1 MAIRE
6 LGPTPADSRTNS
18 KANSKANSKV
28 SGARRL
34 ALVTPMSNLG
44 NLTLAS
50 LTDEKR
56 DSKNFVMI
64 CVSIATAGLMAMFM
78 LNIALT
84 EGAFTVRALKLEVIE
99 MKELR
104 QASQTELAHISS
116 PDRLARSAG
125 MLGMVASGSPRF
137 IEIQDR

>member
-6 LGPTPADSRTNS
+6 LGPATTR
-18 KANSKANSKV
+18 KV
-28 SGARRL
+28 AQVRRL
-34 ALVTPMSNLG
+34 SLVAPLSNLS
-44 NLTLAS
+44 LAS
-50 LTDEKR
+50 LTDAKR

-64 CVSIATAGLMAMFM
+64 CVSIATAGLMAMFT

-104 QASQTELAHISS
+104 QAALTELAHISS
-116 PDRLARSAG
+116 PDRLARSAE
-125 MLGMVASGSPRF
+125 MLGMVSSRSPRF
-137 IEIQDR
+137 IEIKDR

>member
-6 LGPTPADSRTNS
+6 LGPATTR
-18 KANSKANSKV
+18 KV
-28 SGARRL
+28 AQVRRL
-34 ALVTPMSNLG
+34 SLVAPLSNLS
-44 NLTLAS
+44 LAS
-50 LTDEKR
+50 LTDAKR

-64 CVSIATAGLMAMFM
+64 CVSIATAGLMAMFT

-104 QASQTELAHISS
+104 QPLSLNWLTF
-116 PDRLARSAG
+116 
-125 MLGMVASGSPRF
+125 PRQ
-137 IEIQDR
+137 IALHAPPRCWEWSRQGAPVS

>member
-1 MAIRE
+1 
-6 LGPTPADSRTNS
+6 
-18 KANSKANSKV
+18 V
-28 SGARRL
+28 RRL
-34 ALVTPMSNLG
+34 SLVAPLSNLS
-44 NLTLAS
+44 LAS
-50 LTDEKR
+50 LTDAKR

-64 CVSIATAGLMAMFM
+64 CVAIATAGLMAMFT

-104 QASQTELAHISS
+104 QAALTELAYVSS
-116 PDRLARSAG
+116 PDRLARSAE

-137 IEIQDR
+137 IEINDR

>member
-18 KANSKANSKV
+18 RTNSKANSKV
-28 SGARRL
+28 SRARRL
-34 ALVTPMSNLG
+34 ALVTPLSNLG

-104 QASQTELAHISS
+104 QAAQTELAHISS
-116 PDRLARSAG
+116 PDRLARSAE

>member
-6 LGPTPADSRTNS
+6 LGPATTRRVAQ
-18 KANSKANSKV
+18 V
-28 SGARRL
+28 RRL
-34 ALVTPMSNLG
+34 SLVAPLSNLS
-44 NLTLAS
+44 LAS
-50 LTDEKR
+50 LTDAKR

-64 CVSIATAGLMAMFM
+64 CVAIATAGLMAMFT

-104 QASQTELAHISS
+104 QAALTELAYVSS
-116 PDRLARSAG
+116 PDRLARSAE

-137 IEIQDR
+137 IEINDR

>member
-6 LGPTPADSRTNS
+6 LGPGAPR
-18 KANSKANSKV
+18 KAERV
-28 SGARRL
+28 RRL
-34 ALVTPMSNLG
+34 ALVTPLSNLS

-104 QASQTELAHISS
+104 QAALTELAHISS
-116 PDRLARSAG
+116 PDRLARSAE

>member
-6 LGPTPADSRTNS
+6 LGPATTR
-18 KANSKANSKV
+18 KV
-28 SGARRL
+28 AHVRRL
-34 ALVTPMSNLG
+34 SLVAPLNNLSI
-44 NLTLAS
+44 AS
-50 LTDEKR
+50 LTDAKR

-64 CVSIATAGLMAMFM
+64 CVSIATAGLMAMFT

-104 QASQTELAHISS
+104 QAALTELAHVSS
-116 PDRLARSAG
+116 PDRLARSAEL
-125 MLGMVASGSPRF
+125 LGMVASGSPRF
-137 IEIQDR
+137 IEIKDR

>member
-6 LGPTPADSRTNS
+6 LGPATTRKSIPT
-18 KANSKANSKV
+18 
-28 SGARRL
+28 RRL
-34 ALVTPMSNLG
+34 SLVAPLSNLS
-44 NLTLAS
+44 LAS
-50 LTDEKR
+50 LTDAKR

-64 CVSIATAGLMAMFM
+64 CVSIATAGLLAMFT

-84 EGAFTVRALKLEVIE
+84 EGAFTVRSLKLEVIE

-104 QASQTELAHISS
+104 QAALTELAHVSS
-116 PDRLARSAG
+116 PDRLARSAE

-137 IEIQDR
+137 IEINDR

>member
-6 LGPTPADSRTNS
+6 LASSAGRAKESVAT
-18 KANSKANSKV
+18 
-28 SGARRL
+28 ARRRL
-34 ALVTPMSNLG
+34 SLVAPLSQLSV
-44 NLTLAS
+44 AS
-50 LTDEKR
+50 LTDAKR

-64 CVSIATAGLMAMFM
+64 CVAIATAGLMTMFG

-104 QASQTELAHISS
+104 QAALTELAHVSS
-116 PDRLARSAG
+116 PERLAQSAQL
-125 MLGMVASGSPRF
+125 LGMVPSGKPRF
-137 IEIQDR
+137 LEIENR

>member
-6 LGPTPADSRTNS
+6 LGPATTR
-18 KANSKANSKV
+18 KV
-28 SGARRL
+28 AQVRRL
-34 ALVTPMSNLG
+34 SLVAPLSNLS
-44 NLTLAS
+44 LAS
-50 LTDEKR
+50 LTDAKR

-64 CVSIATAGLMAMFM
+64 CVSIATVGLMAMFT

-104 QASQTELAHISS
+104 QAALTELAHISS
-116 PDRLARSAG
+116 PDRLARSAE
-125 MLGMVASGSPRF
+125 MLGMVSSGSPRF
-137 IEIQDR
+137 IEIKDR

>member
-6 LGPTPADSRTNS
+6 LGPATTR
-18 KANSKANSKV
+18 KV
-28 SGARRL
+28 AQVRRL
-34 ALVTPMSNLG
+34 SLVAPLSNLS
-44 NLTLAS
+44 LAS
-50 LTDEKR
+50 LTDAKR

-64 CVSIATAGLMAMFM
+64 CVSIATAGLMAMFT

-104 QASQTELAHISS
+104 QAALTELAHISS
-116 PDRLARSAG
+116 PDRLARSAE
-125 MLGMVASGSPRF
+125 MLGMVSSGSPRF
-137 IEIQDR
+137 IEINDR

>member
-6 LGPTPADSRTNS
+6 LGPATTR
-18 KANSKANSKV
+18 KV
-28 SGARRL
+28 AQVRRL
-34 ALVTPMSNLG
+34 SLVAPLSNLS
-44 NLTLAS
+44 LAS
-50 LTDEKR
+50 LTDAKR

-64 CVSIATAGLMAMFM
+64 CVSIATAGLMAMFT
-78 LNIALT
+78 LNMALT

-104 QASQTELAHISS
+104 QAALTELAHISS
-116 PDRLARSAG
+116 PDRLARSAE

-137 IEIQDR
+137 LEIKDR

>member
-6 LGPTPADSRTNS
+6 LASSVGRARES
-18 KANSKANSKV
+18 V
-28 SGARRL
+28 STTRRRL
-34 ALVTPMSNLG
+34 SLVAPLSQLSH
-44 NLTLAS
+44 LSVAS
-50 LTDEKR
+50 LTDAKR

-64 CVSIATAGLMAMFM
+64 CVAIATAGLMTMFG

-104 QASQTELAHISS
+104 QAALTELAHVSS
-116 PDRLARSAG
+116 PERLAQSAQ
-125 MLGMVASGSPRF
+125 MLGMVPSGKPRF
-137 IEIQDR
+137 IEIENR

>member
-6 LGPTPADSRTNS
+6 LGPATTR
-18 KANSKANSKV
+18 KV
-28 SGARRL
+28 AQVRRL
-34 ALVTPMSNLG
+34 SLVAPLSNLS
-44 NLTLAS
+44 LAS
-50 LTDEKR
+50 LTDAKR

-64 CVSIATAGLMAMFM
+64 CVSIATAGLMAMFT

-104 QASQTELAHISS
+104 QAALTELAHISS
-116 PDRLARSAG
+116 PDRLARSAE
-125 MLGMVASGSPRF
+125 MLGMVSSGSPRF
-137 IEIQDR
+137 IEIKDR

>member
-6 LGPTPADSRTNS
+6 LGPATTR
-18 KANSKANSKV
+18 KV
-28 SGARRL
+28 AQVRRL
-34 ALVTPMSNLG
+34 SLVAPLSNLS
-44 NLTLAS
+44 LTS
-50 LTDEKR
+50 LTDAKR

-64 CVSIATAGLMAMFM
+64 CVSIATAGLMAMFT

-104 QASQTELAHISS
+104 QAALTELAHISS
-116 PDRLARSAG
+116 PDRLARSAE
-125 MLGMVASGSPRF
+125 MLGMVSSGSPRF
-137 IEIQDR
+137 IEIKDR